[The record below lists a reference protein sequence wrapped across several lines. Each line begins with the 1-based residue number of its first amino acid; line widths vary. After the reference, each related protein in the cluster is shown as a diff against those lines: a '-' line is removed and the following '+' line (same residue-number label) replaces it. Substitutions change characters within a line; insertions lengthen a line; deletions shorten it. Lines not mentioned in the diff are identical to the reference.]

1 MSKKQTLDMTQGNP
15 LPLLVRFSI
24 PLILGSLFQQ
34 LYSFVD
40 TAIVGRC
47 ISSEALTAVG
57 VTGSLNFLVLGF
69 TMGSAMG
76 FCIPI
81 SQAVGAADQD
91 EVSRNFWNGLYL
103 SVGIGLV
110 ISIGVSFFTRP
121 LLSMMKTPDE
131 LLDMATQYLT
141 IILAGQITTVLYNY
155 FAGVLRAF
163 GDSKRPFWFLVISS
177 CINVVLDLVFILVIP
192 MGVAGA
198 ALATVISQAISV
210 GLCVWWLAKK
220 MNVIRKRSDSG
231 EALTAVSGRHMR
243 KICVVGMPLGLEY
256 SVCSIGNVVLQSS
269 INSLGSVVAAAH
281 VCGEKIRGIA
291 TLPMESLGT
300 AVATYAGQNFG
311 AKRMDR
317 IKDGIKAGLIIVAV
331 YCAAAW
337 AVLLVL
343 KAPLVALLLGESTSA
358 EALASVEYL
367 SIISTLFIF
376 HGSLMIFRNTL
387 QGMGFAAS
395 TLASSVMEI
404 IGRSAAGLLAVHFG
418 SFFLICVS
426 APMAWGLA
434 CVCCIGLCGYYIPK
448 MSKELQVHNSKN
460 C

>member
-1 MSKKQTLDMTQGNP
+1 MAKKQTLDMTQGNP
-15 LPLLVRFSI
+15 LPLLVRFAV

-47 ISSEALTAVG
+47 IGADALTAVG

-81 SQAVGAADQD
+81 SQAVGAGNKE

-103 SVGIGLV
+103 SIAIGLV

-121 LLSMMKTPDE
+121 LLSMMKTPAE
-131 LLDMATQYLT
+131 LLDMATNYLT
-141 IILAGQITTVLYNY
+141 IILVGQITTVLYNY
-155 FAGVLRAF
+155 LSGVLRAF
-163 GDSKRPFWFLVISS
+163 GDSQRPFWFLVISS
-177 CINVVLDLVFILVIP
+177 CINVVLDLVLILVIP

-198 ALATVISQAISV
+198 AVATVISQAISV
-210 GLCVWWLAKK
+210 LMCIWWLAKK
-220 MNVIRKRSDSG
+220 MDVIQKCSDSG
-231 EALTAVSGRHMR
+231 ESLTKVSAAHM
-243 KICVVGMPLGLEY
+243 KNICVIGLPLGLEY

-269 INSLGSVVAAAH
+269 INTLGTVVAAAQ

-300 AVATYAGQNFG
+300 AVATYAGQNYG

-317 IKDGIKAGLIIVAV
+317 IKSGIKAGLIIVAV

-343 KAPLVALLLGESTSA
+343 KAPLVSLLQGNAASA
-358 EALASVEYL
+358 EARASVEYL

-376 HGSLMIFRNTL
+376 HGSLMIFRNTV
-387 QGMGFAAS
+387 QGMGFGAS
-395 TLASSVMEI
+395 ALASSVMEI

-426 APMAWGLA
+426 APMAWALA
-434 CVCCIGLCGYYIPK
+434 CVCCIGLCAYYIPK
-448 MSKELQVHNSKN
+448 KSREFSLAAK
-460 C
+460 

>member
-1 MSKKQTLDMTQGNP
+1 MAKKRILDMTRGNP
-15 LPLLVRFSI
+15 LPLLVQFAI

-47 ISSEALTAVG
+47 ISAEALTAVG

-81 SQAVGAADQD
+81 SQAVGAGDQN
-91 EVSRNFWNGLYL
+91 EISRTFWNGLYL
-103 SVGIGLV
+103 SIGIGLV
-110 ISIGVSFFTRP
+110 ISIGVSFFTCP
-121 LLSMMKTPDE
+121 LLTMMKTPVE
-131 LLDMATQYLT
+131 LLDMATEYLT
-141 IILAGQITTVLYNY
+141 IIFVGQVATVLYNY
-155 FAGVLRAF
+155 FAGALRAF

-177 CINVVLDLVFILVIP
+177 CINVALDLVLILVIP

-198 ALATVISQAISV
+198 ALATVISQIISV
-210 GLCVWWLAKK
+210 LLCIWWLAKK
-220 MNVIRKRSDSG
+220 MDVIRRHSNSG
-231 EALTAVSGRHMR
+231 ENLAAVSGTRMK

-281 VCGEKIRGIA
+281 VCGEKIRAIA
-291 TLPMESLGT
+291 TLPIEALGT
-300 AVATYAGQNFG
+300 AIATYAGQNYG
-311 AKRMDR
+311 AKRIDR
-317 IKDGIKAGLIIVAV
+317 IKSGIKAGLTIVAV
-331 YCAAAW
+331 YCIAAW
-337 AVLLVL
+337 AVLAVL
-343 KAPLVALLLGESTSA
+343 KVPLVSLLLGETASA

-367 SIISTLFIF
+367 SVISTLFVF
-376 HGSLMIFRNTL
+376 HGSLMIFRNTV
-387 QGMGFAAS
+387 QGMGYAAS

-426 APMAWGLA
+426 APMAWVLA
-434 CVCCIGLCGYYIPK
+434 CICCIGLCAYYIPK
-448 MSKELQVHNSKN
+448 ASKAFAQ
-460 C
+460 

>member
-1 MSKKQTLDMTQGNP
+1 MAKKQTLDMTQGNP
-15 LPLLVRFSI
+15 LPLLVRFAI

-47 ISSEALTAVG
+47 ISAEALTAVG

-81 SQAVGAADQD
+81 SQAVGAGDRD

-103 SVGIGLV
+103 CIGIGLI
-110 ISIGVSFFTRP
+110 ISVGVSFFTRP
-121 LLSMMKTPDE
+121 LLAMMKTPDN
-131 LLDMATQYLT
+131 LLDMASQYLT
-141 IILAGQITTVLYNY
+141 IIFIGQITTVLYNY

-163 GDSKRPFWFLVISS
+163 GDSKRPFWFLIISS
-177 CINVVLDLVFILVIP
+177 LINVVLDLVLILVIP

-198 ALATVISQAISV
+198 AVATVISQGVSV
-210 GLCVWWLAKK
+210 VLCIWWLTRK
-220 MNVIRKRSDSG
+220 MDVIHRRSDSG
-231 EALTAVSGRHMR
+231 ENLTAVSGMR
-243 KICVVGMPLGLEY
+243 MKKICVVGMPLGLEY
-256 SVCSIGNVVLQSS
+256 SVCTIGNVVLQSS

-291 TLPMESLGT
+291 TLPIESLGT
-300 AVATYAGQNFG
+300 AVATYAGQNYG
-311 AKRMDR
+311 AKRIDR
-317 IKDGIKAGLIIVAV
+317 IKSGIRAGLTIVAV
-331 YCAAAW
+331 YCVAAW
-337 AVLLVL
+337 GVLAVL
-343 KAPLVALLLGESTSA
+343 KAPLVSLLLGETASA
-358 EALASVEYL
+358 EALASIEYL

-376 HGSLMIFRNTL
+376 HGSLMIFRNTV
-387 QGMGFAAS
+387 QGMGYAAS

-426 APMAWGLA
+426 APMAWALA
-434 CVCCIGLCGYYIPK
+434 CICCIGLCAYYIPK
-448 MSKELQVHNSKN
+448 ASREFAK
-460 C
+460 

>member
-1 MSKKQTLDMTQGNP
+1 MSKKQPLDMTQGNP
-15 LPLLVRFSI
+15 LPILVRFAI

-47 ISSEALTAVG
+47 IGAEALTAVG

-81 SQAVGAADQD
+81 SQAVGAGDAE

-103 SVGIGLV
+103 SLGIGLV

-121 LLSMMKTPDE
+121 LLAMMKTPDN
-131 LLDMATQYLT
+131 LLDMAVQYLT
-141 IILAGQITTVLYNY
+141 IIFVGQITTVLYNY

-163 GDSKRPFWFLVISS
+163 GDSKRPFWFLIISS
-177 CINVVLDLVFILVIP
+177 CINVVLDLVLILVIP

-198 ALATVISQAISV
+198 ALATVISQGISV
-210 GLCVWWLAKK
+210 ALCIWWLAKK
-220 MNVIRKRSDSG
+220 MDVIRRCNAAG
-231 EALTAVSGRHMR
+231 ERLTAVSAARMK

-256 SVCSIGNVVLQSS
+256 SVCTIGNVVLQSS

-281 VCGEKIRGIA
+281 VCGEKIRAIA
-291 TLPMESLGT
+291 TLPIESLGT
-300 AVATYAGQNFG
+300 AVATYAGQNYG
-311 AKRMDR
+311 AKRIDR
-317 IKDGIKAGLIIVAV
+317 IKDGIKAGLTIVAV

-337 AVLLVL
+337 VALLVL
-343 KAPLVALLLGESTSA
+343 KAPLVSLLLGETVSA
-358 EALASVEYL
+358 EAQASIEYL
-367 SIISTLFIF
+367 SIISTLFLF
-376 HGSLMIFRNTL
+376 HGSLMIFRNTV
-387 QGMGFAAS
+387 QGMGYAAS
-395 TLASSVMEI
+395 TLASAVMEI

-426 APMAWGLA
+426 APMAWTLA
-434 CVCCIGLCGYYIPK
+434 CICCIGLCMYYIPK
-448 MSKELQVHNSKN
+448 ADSEFAEITK
-460 C
+460 

>member
-1 MSKKQTLDMTQGNP
+1 MAKNQTLDMTRGNP
-15 LPLLVRFSI
+15 LPLLIRFAV

-47 ISSEALTAVG
+47 ISAEALTAVG

-81 SQAVGAADQD
+81 SQAVGAGDRD

-103 SVGIGLV
+103 SIAIGLV

-121 LLSMMKTPDE
+121 LLTMMKTPPE
-131 LLDMATQYLT
+131 LLDMATEYLT
-141 IILAGQITTVLYNY
+141 VILVGQITTVLYNY

-177 CINVVLDLVFILVIP
+177 LINVVLDFALILIIP

-198 ALATVISQAISV
+198 AVATVISQAISV
-210 GLCVWWLAKK
+210 ILCIWWLAKK
-220 MNVIRKRSDSG
+220 MDVIRKVSESG
-231 EALTAVSGRHMR
+231 ESLMKISGAHMK
-243 KICVVGMPLGLEY
+243 KICVIGMPLGLEY

-269 INSLGSVVAAAH
+269 INTLGTVVAAAQ
-281 VCGEKIRGIA
+281 VCGEKIRAIA
-291 TLPMESLGT
+291 TLPMEALGT
-300 AVATYAGQNFG
+300 AMATYAGQNYG
-311 AKRMDR
+311 AKKMDR
-317 IKDGIKAGLIIVAV
+317 IKSGIKAGLTIVAV
-331 YCAAAW
+331 YCITAW
-337 AVLLVL
+337 AVLALL
-343 KAPLVALLLGESTSA
+343 KAPAVNLLLGETTSP

-367 SIISTLFIF
+367 SIITTLFIF
-376 HGSLMIFRNTL
+376 HGSLMIFRNTV
-387 QGMGFAAS
+387 QGMGFGAS
-395 TLASSVMEI
+395 ALASAVMEI

-426 APMAWGLA
+426 APMAWALA
-434 CVCCIGLCGYYIPK
+434 CICCIGLCAYYIPK
-448 MSKELQVHNSKN
+448 KSREFAAIS
-460 C
+460 

>member
-1 MSKKQTLDMTQGNP
+1 MVKNQTLDMTRGNP
-15 LPLLVRFSI
+15 LPLLIRFAI

-47 ISSEALTAVG
+47 IGAQALTAVG
-57 VTGSLNFLVLGF
+57 VTGSLNFLVLGL

-81 SQAVGAADQD
+81 SQAVGAGDAE

-110 ISIGVSFFTRP
+110 ISLGVSMFTRP
-121 LLSMMKTPDE
+121 LLAAMNTPAE
-131 LLDMATQYLT
+131 LLDMATEYLR
-141 IILAGQITTVLYNY
+141 IILMGQITTVLYNY

-163 GDSKRPFWFLVISS
+163 GDSQRPFWFLVAAS
-177 CINVVLDLVFILVIP
+177 CINVVLDLVLILVIP

-198 ALATVISQAISV
+198 AVATVISQAISV
-210 GLCVWWLAKK
+210 VLCIWWLAKK
-220 MNVIRKRSDSG
+220 MNLIRKTDDSG
-231 EALTAVSGRHMR
+231 NSLMTVSGAHMK
-243 KICVVGMPLGLEY
+243 KILTMGLPLGLEY

-281 VCGEKIRGIA
+281 VCGEKIRAIA
-291 TLPMESLGT
+291 TLPVESLGT
-300 AVATYAGQNFG
+300 AVATYAGQNYG

-317 IKDGIKAGLIIVAV
+317 IRSGIKAGLTIVAV
-331 YCAAAW
+331 YCAVAW

-343 KAPLVALLLGESTSA
+343 KAPLVSLLLGNSTSP

-367 SIISTLFIF
+367 SVITTLFVF
-376 HGSLMIFRNTL
+376 HGSLMIFRNTV
-387 QGMGFAAS
+387 QGMGFSAS
-395 TLASSVMEI
+395 TLASAVMEI
-404 IGRSAAGLLAVHFG
+404 IGRSAAGLLAVKFN

-426 APMAWGLA
+426 APMAWTLA
-434 CVCCIGLCGYYIPK
+434 CICCIGLCAYYIPREEK
-448 MSKELQVHNSKN
+448 KFAAMK
-460 C
+460 

>member
-1 MSKKQTLDMTQGNP
+1 MAKKQILDMTRGNP
-15 LPLLVRFSI
+15 LPLLVQFAI

-34 LYSFVD
+34 FYSFVD

-47 ISSEALTAVG
+47 ISAEALTAVG

-81 SQAVGAADQD
+81 SQAVGAGDQN
-91 EVSRNFWNGLYL
+91 EISRTFWNGLYL
-103 SVGIGLV
+103 SIGIGLV
-110 ISIGVSFFTRP
+110 ISIGVSFFTCP
-121 LLSMMKTPDE
+121 LLTMMKTPVE
-131 LLDMATQYLT
+131 LLDMATEYLT
-141 IILAGQITTVLYNY
+141 IIFVGQVTTVLYNY
-155 FAGVLRAF
+155 FAGALRAF

-177 CINVVLDLVFILVIP
+177 CINVALDLVLILVIP

-198 ALATVISQAISV
+198 ALATVISQIISV
-210 GLCVWWLAKK
+210 LLCIWWLAKK
-220 MNVIRKRSDSG
+220 MDVIRRHSNSG
-231 EALTAVSGRHMR
+231 ENLAAVSGTRMK

-281 VCGEKIRGIA
+281 VCGEKIRAIA
-291 TLPMESLGT
+291 TLPIEALGT
-300 AVATYAGQNFG
+300 AIATYAGQNYG
-311 AKRMDR
+311 AKRIDR
-317 IKDGIKAGLIIVAV
+317 IKSGIKAGLTIVAV
-331 YCAAAW
+331 YCIAAW
-337 AVLLVL
+337 AVLAVL
-343 KAPLVALLLGESTSA
+343 KVPLVSLLLGETASA

-367 SIISTLFIF
+367 SVISTLFVF
-376 HGSLMIFRNTL
+376 HGSLMIFRNTV
-387 QGMGFAAS
+387 QGMGYAAS

-426 APMAWGLA
+426 APMAWVLA
-434 CVCCIGLCGYYIPK
+434 CICCIGLCAYYIPK
-448 MSKELQVHNSKN
+448 ASKAFAQ
-460 C
+460 

>member
-1 MSKKQTLDMTQGNP
+1 MSKQQPLDMTRGNP
-15 LPLLVRFSI
+15 LPILVRFAI

-47 ISSEALTAVG
+47 IGAEALTAVG

-81 SQAVGAADQD
+81 SQAVGAGDAG

-103 SVGIGLV
+103 SLGIGLV

-121 LLSMMKTPDE
+121 LLAMMKTPAN
-131 LLDMATQYLT
+131 LLDMAVQYLT
-141 IILAGQITTVLYNY
+141 IIFVGQITTVLYNY

-163 GDSKRPFWFLVISS
+163 GDSKRPFWFLIISS
-177 CINVVLDLVFILVIP
+177 YINVVLDLVLILVIP

-198 ALATVISQAISV
+198 ALATVISQGISV
-210 GLCVWWLAKK
+210 ALCIWWLTKK
-220 MNVIRKRSDSG
+220 MNVIRRCSAAG
-231 EALTAVSGRHMR
+231 ERLTAVSAARMK

-256 SVCSIGNVVLQSS
+256 SVCTIGNVVLQSS

-281 VCGEKIRGIA
+281 VCGEKIRAIA
-291 TLPMESLGT
+291 TLPIESLGT
-300 AVATYAGQNFG
+300 AVATYAGQNYG
-311 AKRMDR
+311 AKRIDR
-317 IKDGIKAGLIIVAV
+317 IKDGIKAGLTIVAV
-331 YCAAAW
+331 YCVAAW
-337 AVLLVL
+337 AALLVL
-343 KAPLVALLLGESTSA
+343 KAPLVSLLLGETASA
-358 EALASVEYL
+358 EAQASIEYL
-367 SIISTLFIF
+367 SIISTLFLF
-376 HGSLMIFRNTL
+376 HGSLMIFRNTV
-387 QGMGFAAS
+387 QGMGYAAS
-395 TLASSVMEI
+395 TLASAVMEI

-426 APMAWGLA
+426 VPMAWTLA
-434 CVCCIGLCGYYIPK
+434 CICCIGLCMYYIPK
-448 MSKELQVHNSKN
+448 ADRAFSGITK
-460 C
+460 

>member
-1 MSKKQTLDMTQGNP
+1 MSKKQTLDMTQGKP
-15 LPLLVRFSI
+15 LPLLVKFAV

-47 ISSEALTAVG
+47 ISSDALTAVG
-57 VTGSLNFLVLGF
+57 VTGSLNFLVLGL

-76 FCIPI
+76 FGIPI
-81 SQAVGAADQD
+81 SQSIGAGDKE

-103 SVGIGLV
+103 SIALGLV
-110 ISIGVSFFTRP
+110 ISIGVSFFVRP
-121 LLSMMKTPDE
+121 LLAMMKTPAE
-131 LLDMATQYLT
+131 LLDMATEYLT

-155 FAGVLRAF
+155 LAGVLRAF
-163 GDSKRPFWFLVISS
+163 GDSQRPFWFLVISS

-198 ALATVISQAISV
+198 AVATVISQGISV
-210 GLCVWWLAKK
+210 IMCAWWLAKK
-220 MNVIRKRSDSG
+220 TDVIKKTNESG
-231 EALTAVSGRHMR
+231 ESLMKISGSHMK
-243 KICVVGMPLGLEY
+243 KICVIGLPLGLEY

-269 INSLGSVVAAAH
+269 INTLGTVVAAAQ
-281 VCGEKIRGIA
+281 VCGEKIRAIA
-291 TLPMESLGT
+291 TIPMESVGM
-300 AVATYAGQNFG
+300 AMATYAGQNYG

-317 IKDGIKAGLIIVAV
+317 IKSGIKAGLIIQAT
-331 YCAAAW
+331 YSLIAW

-343 KAPLVALLLGESTSA
+343 KKPLVYLLLGELESA

-367 SIISTLFIF
+367 SIITTLFIC
-376 HGSLMIFRNTL
+376 HGSLMIFRNTV
-387 QGMGFAAS
+387 QGMGFGAS
-395 TLASSVMEI
+395 ALASSVMEI
-404 IGRSAAGLLAVHFG
+404 IGRSAAGLLAVYFN

-434 CVCCIGLCGYYIPK
+434 CICCIGLCAYYIPK
-448 MSKELQVHNSKN
+448 KSREFAV
-460 C
+460 

>member
-15 LPLLVRFSI
+15 LPLLVRFAI

-47 ISSEALTAVG
+47 ISAEALTAVG

-81 SQAVGAADQD
+81 SQAVGAGDKD
-91 EVSRNFWNGLYL
+91 EISRTFWNGLYL
-103 SVGIGLV
+103 SIGIGLV

-121 LLSMMKTPDE
+121 LLAAMKTPPE
-131 LLDMATQYLT
+131 LLDMASEYLT
-141 IILAGQITTVLYNY
+141 IIFVGQIATVLYNY
-155 FAGVLRAF
+155 LSGALRAF

-177 CINVVLDLVFILVIP
+177 GINVVLDLVLILVIP

-198 ALATVISQAISV
+198 AVATVISQVISV
-210 GLCVWWLAKK
+210 LLCVWWLAKK
-220 MNVIRKRSDSG
+220 MDVIHKTAEDGAS
-231 EALTAVSGRHMR
+231 LTKISSAHMK
-243 KICVVGMPLGLEY
+243 KILVTGLPLGMEY

-291 TLPMESLGT
+291 TLPIESLGT
-300 AVATYAGQNFG
+300 AVATYAGQNYG
-311 AKRMDR
+311 AKRIDR
-317 IKDGIKAGLIIVAV
+317 IKSGIKAGLTIVAV

-337 AVLLVL
+337 AILAVL
-343 KAPLVALLLGESTSA
+343 KAPLVGLLLGETASA
-358 EALASVEYL
+358 EALASIEYL
-367 SIISTLFIF
+367 SIISTLFVF
-376 HGSLMIFRNTL
+376 HGSLMIFRNTV
-387 QGMGFAAS
+387 QGMGYAAS

-426 APMAWGLA
+426 APMAWALA
-434 CVCCIGLCGYYIPK
+434 CVCCIGLCAYYIPK
-448 MSKELQVHNSKN
+448 AGREFPQ
-460 C
+460 